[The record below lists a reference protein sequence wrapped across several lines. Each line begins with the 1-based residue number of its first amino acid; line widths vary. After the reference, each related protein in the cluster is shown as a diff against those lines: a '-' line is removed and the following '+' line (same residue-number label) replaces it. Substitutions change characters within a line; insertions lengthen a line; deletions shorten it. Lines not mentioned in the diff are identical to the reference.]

1 MKLFRLFFAVFFV
14 AANLTVASA
23 KEPQVKNVI
32 FMIGD
37 GMGLAQLYAGMTE
50 SEAPLAL
57 EEFPFTGI
65 SKTYSANSYI
75 TDSAAGGTA
84 LACGRKT
91 DNGMVGVLPDGTP
104 IYSVLHILAQKG
116 MVTGVVVT
124 SSITDATPASFVAHQ
139 PKRSMHEEIA
149 VDFLLNTPEIF
160 VGGGRKYFDERGDN
174 RNLLTELTGKGY
186 DVADNLDELRQSKSS
201 KIVSLL
207 ASDGMPSMLDKRGD
221 MLPLATE
228 KAIEVL
234 SKHPKG
240 FFLMVE
246 GSQIDWQSHAN
257 KTEGVVAETI
267 DFDNAVRKALDF
279 ARADGKTLVV
289 VTADHET
296 GGMSITGGSLAENQV
311 KADFSTK
318 GHSGIPVIVYAYGPG
333 AENFS
338 GIMENTSIKGKIL
351 DLMKIKE

>member
-1 MKLFRLFFAVFFV
+1 MTLIRFFFTALLIT
-14 AANLTVASA
+14 ANLAALSA
-23 KEPQVKNVI
+23 KKPLIKNVI

-50 SEAPLAL
+50 SETPLAV
-57 EEFPFTGI
+57 EEFPYTGI
-65 SKTYSANSYI
+65 SKTYSANNYV

-84 LACGRKT
+84 LACGQKT
-91 DNGMVGVLPDGTP
+91 DNGMIGVTPDGSP
-104 IYSVLHILAQKG
+104 IYSTLHILAQNG
-116 MVTGVVVT
+116 WATGLVVT

-149 VDFLLNTPEIF
+149 ADFMTYTPDIF
-160 VGGGRKYFDERGDN
+160 VGGGRKYFDERKDD
-174 RNLLTELTGKGY
+174 RNLLTELAGNGY
-186 DVADNLDELRQSKSS
+186 DVADNLDEVLRSESP
-201 KIVSLL
+201 KIVGLL
-207 ASDGMPSMLDKRGD
+207 AQDGMPSMLDKRGD

-228 KAIEVL
+228 KAIKTL
-234 SKHPKG
+234 SRNPKG

-246 GSQIDWQSHAN
+246 GSQIDWQAHGN

-267 DFDNAVRKALDF
+267 DFDKAVRKALDF
-279 ARADGKTLVV
+279 ARADGNTLVI

-296 GGMSITGGSLAENQV
+296 GGMAIAGGSISKNEV

-318 GHSGIPVIVYAYGPG
+318 NHSAIPVIVYAYGPG
-333 AENFS
+333 AEQFS
-338 GIMENTSIKGKIL
+338 GIMENTAMKGKIL